1 MRKEFT
7 CIICPNGCSIEA
19 EGRDGEIV
27 SIKGALC
34 QKGEDYVRQ
43 ELTCPKRN
51 IATSVRVLG
60 GTLPL
65 ASVRLTNPIPKE
77 RIFDAMDEIKKV
89 ELAAPVKA
97 GTVVI
102 AGILGYE
109 SDVVATKDVDRQKEI
124 GRKLK
129 DGGLGQ

>member
-19 EGRDGEIV
+19 EGKDGGIF
-27 SIKGALC
+27 SIEGALC
-34 QKGEDYVRQ
+34 PKGEDYVRQ
-43 ELTCPKRN
+43 ELTCPQRN

-102 AGILGYE
+102 EGILGYQ
-109 SDVVATKDVDRQKEI
+109 SDVVVTKDVDRRQVIEGKE
-124 GRKLK
+124 
-129 DGGLGQ
+129 